1 MPRIRKKTSNRGST
15 NDRRKLQTKVRE
27 SKKKKAKAAKKNP
40 QWKSKQ
46 KKDPGIPNEFPYK
59 DQILAEVQEQR
70 RLALEE
76 KQQRKDAKKA
86 KPTTTTEEDEPKG
99 FDPVA
104 SIAAKHLVN
113 AKTTK
118 MTAPPRQEEEVPALV
133 NRDLPTLKSVLEHAD
148 VLLEV
153 LDCRDPLAFRSS
165 ELEKLAQSGRVVFL
179 LNKIDICPREAVA
192 AWASQLRSQQPTVL
206 FRSASAFISDEVQC
220 HKQEKGKG
228 KLSADNAIGVDA
240 LLKTLLP
247 WAKGDKPLVV
257 AVAGFTNAGKSS
269 VINSVAK
276 KAVLPTYSLATSS
289 RGPTTTVLPQEVTIE
304 EGGKKIKFVDTP
316 GLLWVDSELTEES
329 RTRDI
334 LMRNKGRIDRLK
346 EPTPAVVHIVS
357 RANNEDLMLHY
368 SLPAF
373 SKGDVDAFLPGL
385 ARSHQLVKKRGMLDL
400 VGASRVVLREWN
412 LGKLRWYT
420 MPASKEPVDS
430 DADKGVLVAL
440 STRRELRKRGG
451 LVKLSPGVVDTRL
464 PSFEEP
470 YSEDRDDGDE
480 DGDGDEDEG
489 EDEGE
494 EEEDEENQD
503 DTTMSDEEEEETEE
517 EEEQEPLS
525 PPPLSSKQKR
535 KRGKEDLLPPSK
547 KVTFASAGTKKS
559 HPKTREH
566 TSHKSQ
572 AKVLAPKPA
581 EKSERKVANTALK
594 TKPTKTK
601 TKSDSDGTEAYDFG
615 KFF

>member
-1 MPRIRKKTSNRGST
+1 MPRIRKTTSNRSST

-27 SKKKKAKAAKKNP
+27 SKKKKAKAAEKNP

-86 KPTTTTEEDEPKG
+86 KPATEEGDPKG

-113 AKTTK
+113 AKIAK
-118 MTAPPRQEEEVPALV
+118 MPASPRQTEEAEDDDEEVPVLV
-133 NRDLPTLKSVLEHAD
+133 NRDLPTLKSVLDHAD

-165 ELEKLAQSGRVVFL
+165 ELEKLAPSGRVVFL
-179 LNKIDICPREAVA
+179 LNKIDTCPKEAVA
-192 AWASQLRSQQPTVL
+192 AWVTQLRFQQATIL
-206 FRSASAFISDEVQC
+206 FRSASAFIPDEVQC

-247 WAKGDKPLVV
+247 WAKSKSDDEPLVV
-257 AVAGFTNAGKSS
+257 AVAGFTNTGKSS

-276 KAVLPTYSLATSS
+276 KAVLPTYTLATSS
-289 RGPTTTVLPQEVTIE
+289 RGPTTTVLPQEITIE

-316 GLLWVDSELTEES
+316 GLLWADSELTEES

-346 EPTPAVVHIVS
+346 EPIPAVVHIVS

-385 ARSHQLVKKRGMLDL
+385 ARSHQFVKKRGKLDL
-400 VGASRVVLREWN
+400 VGASRIILREWN

-420 MPASKEPVDS
+420 MPASKEQPVDS
-430 DADKGVLVAL
+430 ETDKGVLTAL
-440 STRRELRKRGG
+440 PTRRELRKHGG
-451 LVKLSPGVVDTRL
+451 LLKLSPGVIDTRL

-470 YSEDRDDGDE
+470 YLVDSEG
-480 DGDGDEDEG
+480 
-489 EDEGE
+489 GE
-494 EEEDEENQD
+494 EDDDTTVSDEEDEEEEYQD
-503 DTTMSDEEEEETEE
+503 TKMSEEEEEEE
-517 EEEQEPLS
+517 EEEPPS
-525 PPPLSSKQKR
+525 PPLSSKQKR
-535 KRGKEDLLPPSK
+535 KRGKEDPLPPSK
-547 KVTFASAGTKKS
+547 KLAFSGTEEDTDHKRQDKVT
-559 HPKTREH
+559 
-566 TSHKSQ
+566 
-572 AKVLAPKPA
+572 APKPE
-581 EKSERKVANTALK
+581 EKLGRKVTNKAPK
-594 TKPTKTK
+594 SKPAK

>member
-27 SKKKKAKAAKKNP
+27 SKKKKTKAAKKNP

-86 KPTTTTEEDEPKG
+86 KPTTTEEDEPKG

-118 MTAPPRQEEEVPALV
+118 MTAPPRQVEDDDDEEEENVPALV

-165 ELEKLAQSGRVVFL
+165 ELEKLAPSGRVVFL
-179 LNKIDICPREAVA
+179 LNKIDTCPQEAVA

-206 FRSASAFISDEVQC
+206 FRSASAFIPDGVQC

-240 LLKTLLP
+240 LLKALLP
-247 WAKGDKPLVV
+247 WAKGDEPLVV
-257 AVAGFTNAGKSS
+257 AVAGFTNVGKSS

-289 RGPTTTVLPQEVTIE
+289 RGPTTTMLPQEIIIE
-304 EGGKKIKFVDTP
+304 EGGKKIKFIDTP

-334 LMRNKGRIDRLK
+334 VMRNKGRIDRLK
-346 EPTPAVVHIVS
+346 EPMPAVVHIVS

-373 SKGDVDAFLPGL
+373 AKGDVDAFLPGL
-385 ARSHQLVKKRGMLDL
+385 ARSHQFVKKRGMLDL

-430 DADKGVLVAL
+430 ETDKGVLAAL
-440 STRRELRKRGG
+440 PTRRELRKRGG

-470 YSEDRDDGDE
+470 YSANQDDGDE
-480 DGDGDEDEG
+480 DEDE
-489 EDEGE
+489 EEEE
-494 EEEDEENQD
+494 EEEDED
-503 DTTMSDEEEEETEE
+503 ATTMSDEEEEEEE
-517 EEEQEPLS
+517 E
-525 PPPLSSKQKR
+525 PPSAPLSSKEKR
-535 KRGKEDLLPPSK
+535 KRGKEDLPPSK
-547 KVTFASAGTKKS
+547 RVAFALAGTKKS
-559 HPKTREH
+559 QSKTKEN
-566 TSHKSQ
+566 TGHKPQ
-572 AKVLAPKPA
+572 AKVSAPKPA
-581 EKSERKVANTALK
+581 EKKLGRKVANTAPK
-594 TKPTKTK
+594 SKPAK
-601 TKSDSDGTEAYDFG
+601 TKSDGDDTEAYDFG